1 MGHVYAKM
9 IFGIE
14 KPRVALLSIGEE
26 EIKGNDLIKEVHQAL
41 KHAQLNFVGNIEG
54 RDVYVGDVD
63 VVVCDGFVGNVAL
76 KISEGVIAA
85 IMHQLKKELA
95 SGLPTQVGAL
105 LTRPAFRKLKK
116 KIDYSEYGGAPL
128 LGVRSPVIIGH
139 GRSNANAIKNAI
151 RVVREFHLH
160 QLSSKI
166 EQEIEL
172 FMQEN
177 RRREV

>member
-1 MGHVYAKM
+1 
-9 IFGIE
+9 
-14 KPRVALLSIGEE
+14 
-26 EIKGNDLIKEVHQAL
+26 
-41 KHAQLNFVGNIEG
+41 
-54 RDVYVGDVD
+54 
-63 VVVCDGFVGNVAL
+63 VGNVAL